1 MYWRTERDYCRTVS
15 GLDGSLLGSFLKEFE
30 GLAVLTGE
38 AAHPD
43 RRKHVK
49 VYRIVDGVVGQ
60 RDIGYWTEGNVD
72 EGEVSFAEG
81 ERVKKPAILRQG
93 NLPRVFHRHQNNR
106 RPTEP
111 SAKNLKRRCV
121 RRPFTLKLMLARQA
135 GF

>member
-81 ERVKKPAILRQG
+81 VSV
-93 NLPRVFHRHQNNR
+93 N
-106 RPTEP
+106 
-111 SAKNLKRRCV
+111 
-121 RRPFTLKLMLARQA
+121 
-135 GF
+135 